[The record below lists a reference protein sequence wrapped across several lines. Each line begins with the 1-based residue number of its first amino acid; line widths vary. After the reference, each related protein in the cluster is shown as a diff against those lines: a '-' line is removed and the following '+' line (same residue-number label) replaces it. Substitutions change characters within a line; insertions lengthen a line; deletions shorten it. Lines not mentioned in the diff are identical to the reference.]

1 MYKVLLVDDEADV
14 REGLLGEIDWQRHGF
29 IIAGTA
35 ENGQEAL
42 ELCERLAPD
51 VVITDISM
59 PFMNGL
65 ELSHWLRQHQPL
77 VKIVILTGYDEFD
90 YARQA
95 VRLSVDEYLLKPFSS
110 DTFSELLDKIRHR
123 IEDEVAKREDMQRL
137 KEHYRTSL
145 PLLGEGFLASL
156 LTRKLS
162 RSVIEE
168 KAESYGLR
176 LNGAG
181 YAAAVLAL
189 HQGED
194 GDHVAEPD
202 SLRGSGDIELML
214 QAMLNI
220 AREWWSAAQLGS
232 AFIHQESV
240 ALIGIDTDGEGDA
253 WARRMGETLDNIVR
267 SIRHYLKLSTTI
279 GVGSVASDLSHLKD
293 SYSDALLALDYRL
306 VVGTGKVIYIGDM
319 EHRVA
324 EKLRLDEL
332 KAGALVRSLKV
343 GTPEELREAVAAIF
357 AEPAGY
363 ACAYG
368 DVQVYLLE
376 VCTAVW
382 RTAQD
387 AGMALDEL
395 FGQGFQLHVELFRL
409 AGLQEMEQ
417 WFHDVCLRI
426 MQAIASKRQYTY
438 KDMVEK
444 AIHYTKENYG
454 NPDLSIQQV
463 CSLLH
468 ISTGYFSGLFKKET
482 RMTFVQYLMHIRMEA
497 AMALLRETELKAF
510 EIAERVGF
518 ADPNYFSFCF
528 KKRLGISPKEY
539 RSRPETGSG
548 ELLS

>member
-14 REGLLGEIDWQRHGF
+14 REGLLGEIDWDQHGF
-29 IIAGTA
+29 TIVGTA

-110 DTFSELLDKIRHR
+110 DTFSELLDKIKHR
-123 IEDEVAKREDMQRL
+123 IEAEVAEREDIHRL
-137 KEHYRTSL
+137 EEHYRTSL

-168 KAESYGLR
+168 KAHSYGLR
-176 LNGAG
+176 LKGSG

-189 HQGED
+189 HHGED
-194 GDHVAEPD
+194 GERATDSD
-202 SLRGSGDIELML
+202 SLRGSGDMELML

-220 AREWWSAAQLGS
+220 VREWWDAGQLGNV
-232 AFIHQESV
+232 FIHQESV
-240 ALIGIDTDGEGDA
+240 ALIGIDSECEGEA
-253 WARRMGETLDNIVR
+253 WERRMSETLDNIVR

-279 GVGSVASDLSHLKD
+279 GVGSVTTDLSHLKD

-306 VVGTGKVIYIGDM
+306 VLGSGKVIYIGDM
-319 EHRVA
+319 EHRIGK
-324 EKLRLDEL
+324 KLRLDEL
-332 KAGALVRSLKV
+332 KASALIRGLKV
-343 GTPEELREAVAAIF
+343 GTPAELREAVSVIF
-357 AEPAGY
+357 AEPAQY
-363 ACAYG
+363 AYAYG
-368 DVQVYLLE
+368 DIQVYLLE
-376 VCTAVW
+376 VCTTVW

-387 AGMALDEL
+387 AGLALDDL
-395 FGQGFQLHVELFRL
+395 FGQSFQLHMELFRY
-409 AGLQEMEQ
+409 AGMQEMEL
-417 WFHDVCLRI
+417 WFHDICLRI
-426 MQAIASKRQYTY
+426 LQAIASKRQYTY
-438 KDMVEK
+438 KDLVEK
-444 AIHYTKENYG
+444 AILYTKEHYG
-454 NPDLSIQQV
+454 DPDLSIQQV
-463 CSLLH
+463 CAMLH
-468 ISTGYFSGLFKKET
+468 ISAGYFSGVFKKET
-482 RMTFVQYLMHIRMEA
+482 RMTFGQYLMHIRMEA

-539 RSRPETGSG
+539 RSRPEANHG
-548 ELLS
+548 ELSS